1 MNERVGRHTH
11 LFIEEDFI
19 GHSGGEL
26 HWKIEMDA
34 LDDAEWKCISRM
46 IIEYQQ
52 EPFQAAIGIPRGG
65 LKLSGYL
72 HEYSTQ
78 NPADPYLI
86 VDDVMTTGGS
96 MEEYKKEHFN
106 DKYVIGWVV
115 FARSKVPIWCD
126 ALFRMPYREPD
137 GQVMTLMGI
146 KKDQWSWRQN

>member
-1 MNERVGRHTH
+1 MVD
-11 LFIEEDFI
+11 LFQKVDFKSHA
-19 GHSGGEL
+19 GLDLS
-26 HWKIEMDA
+26 WKIEMDA
-34 LDDAEWKCISRM
+34 LSENEWKCIAHM
-46 IIEYQQ
+46 IIELSQ
-52 EPFQAAIGIPRGG
+52 PFQAAIGIPRGG

-115 FARSKVPIWCD
+115 FARSKVPIWWD

-137 GQVMTLMGI
+137 GQVMTMMGI
-146 KKDQWSWRQN
+146 KKDDWSWRQN

>member
-1 MNERVGRHTH
+1 MVD
-11 LFIEEDFI
+11 LFQKVDFKSHA
-19 GHSGGEL
+19 GLDLS
-26 HWKIEMDA
+26 WKIEMDA
-34 LDDAEWKCISRM
+34 LSDNEWKCIAHM
-46 IIEYQQ
+46 IIELSQ
-52 EPFQAAIGIPRGG
+52 PFQAAIGIPRGG

-72 HEYSTQ
+72 NDYGSTQ
-78 NPADPYLI
+78 KESDPYLI

-96 MEEYKKEHFN
+96 MEVFKKEHFN

>member
-1 MNERVGRHTH
+1 MVD
-11 LFIEEDFI
+11 LFQKVDFKSHA
-19 GHSGGEL
+19 GLDLS
-26 HWKIEMDA
+26 WKIEMDA
-34 LDDAEWKCISRM
+34 LSDNEWKCIAHM
-46 IIEYQQ
+46 IIELSQ
-52 EPFQAAIGIPRGG
+52 PFRAAIGIPRGG

-72 HEYSTQ
+72 NDYGSTQ
-78 NPADPYLI
+78 KESDPYLI

-96 MEEYKKEHFN
+96 MEVFKKEHFN